1 LQHAR
6 AENAV
11 KTGRGEA
18 EIQDDPDRADRRKEE
33 QPSMGALA
41 SRIDESEVRRLAELV
56 ARLSPVQQ
64 RVVSAV
70 ADGFRAGWL
79 DPIRW
84 ERYWRASAAAS
95 RDAWRSTWKALD
107 KKRLRAWF

>member
-11 KTGRGEA
+11 KTGRGKA

-41 SRIDESEVRRLAELV
+41 SRIDEREVRRLAELV

-64 RVVSAV
+64 RVVSAM

-84 ERYWRASAAAS
+84 ERYWRASDLRDEAVLGDAMTWLARRRSAAG
-95 RDAWRSTWKALD
+95 R
-107 KKRLRAWF
+107 

>member
-11 KTGRGEA
+11 KNGPGEA
-18 EIQDDPDRADRRKEE
+18 EIQDDPDRTDRRKEA
-33 QPSMGALA
+33 QPSMGAVA
-41 SRIDESEVRRLAELV
+41 TRIDESEVRRLAELV

-79 DPIRW
+79 DPSRW
-84 ERYWRASAAAS
+84 ERYWRTSDLSDEAVLGDAMTWLARRRRAAG
-95 RDAWRSTWKALD
+95 R
-107 KKRLRAWF
+107 

>member
-1 LQHAR
+1 
-6 AENAV
+6 
-11 KTGRGEA
+11 
-18 EIQDDPDRADRRKEE
+18 
-33 QPSMGALA
+33 MGALA
-41 SRIDESEVRRLAELV
+41 SRIDEREVRRLAELV

-84 ERYWRASAAAS
+84 
-95 RDAWRSTWKALD
+95 
-107 KKRLRAWF
+107 

>member
-11 KTGRGEA
+11 KTRCGKA
-18 EIQDDPDRADRRKEE
+18 EIQDEPDRADRRKEE
-33 QPSMGALA
+33 QPSMGVVA
-41 SRIDESEVRRLAELV
+41 SRIDEREVRRLAELV

-84 ERYWRASAAAS
+84 ERNWRASDLSDEAVLGDAMTWLTRPQRAAGG
-95 RDAWRSTWKALD
+95 
-107 KKRLRAWF
+107 

>member
-1 LQHAR
+1 M
-6 AENAV
+6 
-11 KTGRGEA
+11 T
-18 EIQDDPDRADRRKEE
+18 PDRADRRKEE

-41 SRIDESEVRRLAELV
+41 TSS

-84 ERYWRASAAAS
+84 ERYWRASDLSDEAVLGDAMTWLTRRQRAAAG
-95 RDAWRSTWKALD
+95 
-107 KKRLRAWF
+107 